1 PVRVIVVDDHD
12 LARAGLVSLLEGEPD
27 LHVVGEAANG
37 REALARC
44 RRLRPDLVLM
54 DMRMPEMDGEAA
66 IRALKQELPA
76 TQVLAVTFSD
86 DPHDLLRALSA
97 GAAGYLLKDA
107 TRSEALASV
116 RRAVGGELPSGEM
129 TVQLLRRL
137 ADPPGPS

>member
-1 PVRVIVVDDHD
+1 MTSSLAQRRAPACVVVVDDHD

-27 LHVVGEAANG
+27 LHGVGEAANG

-66 IRALKQELPA
+66 IRALRQELPA
-76 TQVLAVTFSD
+76 TRVLAVTFSD

-97 GAAGYLLKDA
+97 GAAGYLL
-107 TRSEALASV
+107 
-116 RRAVGGELPSGEM
+116 
-129 TVQLLRRL
+129 
-137 ADPPGPS
+137 